1 MRVKSIAVSVLLL
14 FCTLFIVGCGGTSR
28 PTNFFMLSPI
38 IDSQAVSPQGEQ
50 ISVLV
55 GPVSVPAYLDR
66 DQIISRQSG
75 AEITVF
81 DFDHWAEPLSNNLK
95 RVLITNLSLLL
106 GSDEIYDFDRRNPI
120 TTEYQLEVD
129 VFRFDFNEDGKVVLL
144 AFWTILNERGE
155 VLRREKTILEA
166 SSSGENISSRVAAQN
181 VVISDLSRKIA
192 DVILSY
198 KNYEKVKS

>member
-28 PTNFFMLSPI
+28 PRNFFMLSPI